1 MHTLIF
7 DFLNFRTG
15 RLDPSYAAIARK
27 ANVCERTVATALARL
42 KELRILNWMRRCAET
57 WRDGRYVLEQQ
68 TNAYAVL
75 PCSQWHGY
83 REPPEAPP
91 PPPGTWGDHPRMPS
105 VLDLA
110 VLERQASGSEQSV
123 IAVLRTA
130 PPNSLEAALARLGL
144 AMQARNLQ

>member
-1 MHTLIF
+1 
-7 DFLNFRTG
+7 
-15 RLDPSYAAIARK
+15 
-27 ANVCERTVATALARL
+27 
-42 KELRILNWMRRCAET
+42 MRRCAET

-91 PPPGTWGDHPRMPS
+91 PAPGTWGDHPRMPS

-110 VLERQASGSEQSV
+110 VLERQASGSERTV
-123 IAVLRTA
+123 IAVLQTA
-130 PPNSLEAALARLGL
+130 PPNSLEAALARLGRAVL
-144 AMQARNLQ
+144 AQNPQ